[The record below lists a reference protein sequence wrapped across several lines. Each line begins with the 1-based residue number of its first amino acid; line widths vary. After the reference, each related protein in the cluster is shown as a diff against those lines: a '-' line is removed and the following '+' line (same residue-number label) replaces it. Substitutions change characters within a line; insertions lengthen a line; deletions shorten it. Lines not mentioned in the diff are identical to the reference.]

1 MNEYFYSIH
10 GVGLR
15 LTTDSPAIAGAVQV
29 LLRHFQRETLEGPV
43 ALEILFKGVHDR
55 AEIPVTASPSA
66 EVLFAGSG
74 KTAGD
79 LLHSEWRCNLYRDG
93 DRKIADFHEQGLLLI
108 EDQRGRVE
116 GYLVEPDAMHLD
128 VRISFFHFALTEL
141 LKRQGLYTIHAT
153 ALEKGG
159 RGLLIPGASGR
170 GKTTS
175 CISLLRAGYRCLSD
189 DHPLLREN
197 GNGLEILSFPVKIDV
212 TEKTIAFFPEL
223 READGRLH
231 QGVQKRYFFVE
242 DIYPHAKADICDP
255 ALIIFPRI
263 TDMPKSRVE
272 PLPKSRALEEILPQG
287 LLVFDKEVARKQFQ
301 TFSRLVEKAACYR
314 LYFGEDIL
322 DLPQL
327 VDHLLSV

>member
-1 MNEYFYSIH
+1 MSEYLYSIH

-15 LTTDSPAIAGAVQV
+15 LATDSPAIASAVYT
-29 LLRHFQRETLEGPV
+29 LLRHFQRETLEGPI
-43 ALEILFKGVHDR
+43 ALEILFNAVHSR
-55 AEIPVTASPSA
+55 AEIPITVSPSA
-66 EVLFAGSG
+66 EVLISQTG

-79 LLHSEWRCNLYRDG
+79 LLHSEWKFAYYRDG
-93 DRKIADFHEQGLLLI
+93 DRKIADFHDQGLLLLDD
-108 EDQRGRVE
+108 ERGRME
-116 GYLVEPDAMHLD
+116 GYLVEPDVMHLD
-128 VRISFFHFALTEL
+128 VRAGFFHFGLTEL
-141 LKRQGLYTIHAT
+141 LKRHGLYTVHAT

-159 RGLLIPGASGR
+159 RGLLIPGSNGG
-170 GKTTS
+170 GKTTC

-197 GNGLEILSFPVKIDV
+197 GAGLELLSFPAKIDV

-223 READGRLH
+223 RDANGHLY
-231 QGVQKRYFFVE
+231 QGVQKRYFYIE
-242 DIYPHAKADICDP
+242 DMYPHAKADICDP
-255 ALIIFPRI
+255 VLIIFPRI
-263 TDMPKSRVE
+263 TDTPKSCVE

-287 LLVFDKEVARKQFQ
+287 LLVFDKDIARRQFQ